1 MSLAVAV
8 PVPVGS
14 VRIVAV
20 GMQSHLA
27 RGSAAEYRQRGLC
40 LVSRPTAATALSEI
54 GKEPGSVVLVPSD
67 IPDFPLLDFIDVVST
82 LAHTPLILGIVP
94 GVDRALVGAA
104 LQRGVQTTVSLPV
117 TAMRLAAAARTVA
130 PAEGEAPEMLT
141 CGELTLDGGRYQV
154 LWHDRDVHL
163 PPQQF
168 EILRHLMRSQPGVV
182 TTRELVAAFAD
193 GHALDSA
200 TRVRVAIGRI
210 RSRLALVA
218 PGARSP
224 IETVHKIGYRVRA
237 D

>member
-1 MSLAVAV
+1 VSLAVAV

-20 GMQSHLA
+20 GMQSHLT

-40 LVSRPTAATALSEI
+40 LVSRPTAAAALSEI

-67 IPDFPLLDFIDVVST
+67 IQDFPLLEFVDVVST
-82 LAHTPLILGIVP
+82 LAHTPLILGIAP
-94 GVDRALVGAA
+94 AADRALIGAA
-104 LQRGVQTTVSLPV
+104 LQRGAETTVSLPV
-117 TAMRLAAAARTVA
+117 TALRLAAAVRAVA
-130 PAEGEAPEMLT
+130 PAEGESPETLT
-141 CGELTLDGGRYQV
+141 CGGLTLDGGRYQV
-154 LWHDRDVHL
+154 LWQGRDVHL

-182 TTRELVAAFAD
+182 TTPELVAAFAD
-193 GHALDSA
+193 RHSFDSA

-218 PGARSP
+218 PGAPSP